1 MEMILVDNSFVGG
14 LEKELMI
21 LINCRVMLIRNI
33 NIDQGLVNGVMG
45 VVINI
50 DFMGSILFIIY
61 VKFDNFIIG

>member
-1 MEMILVDNSFVGG
+1 MEMILVDNCFVGG

-50 DFMGSILFIIY
+50 DVMGSILFIIY

>member
-33 NIDQGLVNGVMG
+33 NID
-45 VVINI
+45 
-50 DFMGSILFIIY
+50 
-61 VKFDNFIIG
+61 